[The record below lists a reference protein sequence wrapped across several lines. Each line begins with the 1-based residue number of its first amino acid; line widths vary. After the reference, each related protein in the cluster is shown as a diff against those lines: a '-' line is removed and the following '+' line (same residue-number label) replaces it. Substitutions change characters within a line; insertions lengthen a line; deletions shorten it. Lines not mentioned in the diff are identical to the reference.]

1 MQTDILTERQVELL
15 PIVKYFGAQ
24 GYYLVG
30 GTALALQL
38 GHRRS
43 IDFDFFTNQHF
54 DNNEIIERIEKLYP
68 IEQMYINQTDQLTV
82 ITHGVQMTWYRYTYK
97 IPLAVEWESHIKMPD
112 PLTIGAMKAFA
123 LGQRAKWK
131 DYVDLYFLFK
141 QYDLK
146 TISKKAEELFGLG
159 LYDEA
164 LFRGQLSY
172 YVGIDY
178 RELPEYMPG
187 FEVSDEEIKKTLA
200 DIACTE

>member
-1 MQTDILTERQVELL
+1 MHTDILTKKQLDLL
-15 PIVKYFGAQ
+15 PIVKLYGSR

-43 IDFDFFTNQHF
+43 IDFDFFIDKHF
-54 DNNEIIERIEKLYP
+54 NNNKIIEEVENIYP
-68 IEQMYINQTDQLTV
+68 IEQTYINQTDQLAIV
-82 ITHGVQMTWYRYTYK
+82 VHEVQMTWYRYEYS
-97 IPLAVEWESHIKMPD
+97 IPLQSEWEGYIKIPD

-131 DYVDLYFLFK
+131 DYVDLYFLLK
-141 QYDLK
+141 QFSLK
-146 TISKKAEELFGLG
+146 EISARALELFGSG